1 MGEKPIRKNIYIRP
15 KKDKDLADLV
25 LQIAENRGDQSHE
38 FRELI
43 RDGIKYRKQK
53 GTWDEPSPKPV
64 YDQPRATQEPVNVV
78 SSPKE
83 EQKTPESKDP
93 EPQRSE
99 KSEAIINKL
108 TRI

>member
-25 LQIAENRGDQSHE
+25 LQIAENKGDQSHE

-64 YDQPRATQEPVNVV
+64 YDQPRATQEPVNV
-78 SSPKE
+78 SKE
-83 EQKTPESKDP
+83 EDQTPESQDT
-93 EPQRSE
+93 EPQRTE
-99 KSEAIINKL
+99 KSNAIISKL
-108 TRI
+108 TQM